1 MTSAVLTTKGQITI
15 PAEVRK
21 EMGLSTGDRV
31 YFIRNP
37 QTGRFEVTRKT
48 GSLLD
53 LAGFLKHEGPSV
65 SIEQMNDD
73 LGRHLGQDEERI
85 KREWNEWQEKR
96 ERR

>member
-37 QTGRFEVTRKT
+37 ETGRFEVTRKT

-53 LAGFLKHEGPSV
+53 LYGILKHEGPPLT
-65 SIEQMNDD
+65 IEKMNEAIADAAV
-73 LGRHLGQDEERI
+73 ERYLRSSQ
-85 KREWNEWQEKR
+85 KHD
-96 ERR
+96 